1 MSGARAKAILTGGL
15 IAGALDITYACTHY
29 ALVFGTPPMRIF
41 QSVAAGALGREAAVG
56 GGWGTAA
63 LGLALHFAIALIMAL
78 VFVTIAQRVR
88 VLLRLWPITALVYG
102 LLLYAVMNYVVVPNS
117 AAGGGGPPEG
127 QFFWGAL
134 FAHIALVATPIVLA
148 ARAYLR

>member
-1 MSGARAKAILTGGL
+1 MSDARAKAILTGGL

-29 ALVFGTPPMRIF
+29 ALVFGTPPMRIL

-63 LGLALHFAIALIMAL
+63 VGLALHFVITLIMAL

-102 LLLYAVMNYVVVPNS
+102 LLLYVVMNYVVVPNS
-117 AAGGGGPPEG
+117 AANGSPPEG